1 MYSFSGHPA
10 PPPPPSFMKRAS
22 DDVPL
27 LSFETPSEARFIK
40 EGGRGLE
47 RLIPQGLSIPS
58 SFCGDYP
65 RSQSMDSFSFAI
77 SSSSDSQAVK
87 DIDIPIQSCSTQISS
102 SSLHTQGYPSAMSN
116 RVLSALDSVSDE
128 EEQSS
133 SEYVEGVS
141 YRACKKPVKYK
152 DIAARRPSFRQL
164 PEMSAPA
171 DLEHQAKPHLQIYGR
186 KAKVGK
192 RPEFKSKVFR
202 EMSYLPPELCGLSTN
217 GSLPDTAPAAVPS
230 QMVVESDETAP
241 LFVAQTARDRGP
253 SFGSAKFTSSG
264 FHSQLGSSSSTYDGA
279 PGSTVVPVTSAP
291 SDLEH
296 QPKPDLCLKS
306 LRRIRGPCR
315 ITTSYLASSLPPTC
329 SDNDVPVG
337 PAWAPEKAA
346 RLHLRG
352 MAPSYRS
359 RKVTSASQPHH
370 ELEAQSNVRQMF
382 VVGHQDLPTNP
393 VLRHQSAA

>member
-22 DDVPL
+22 
-27 LSFETPSEARFIK
+27 
-40 EGGRGLE
+40 EGVS

-87 DIDIPIQSCSTQISS
+87 DIDIPIQSCSTQISR

-152 DIAARRPSFRQL
+152 DIAARRPSFRQQL

-171 DLEHQAKPHLQIYGR
+171 DLEHQAKPHLQIYGQ
-186 KAKVGK
+186 AGK
-192 RPEFKSKVFR
+192 RPEFKSKVFP
-202 EMSYLPPELCGLSTN
+202 EKSYLSPELCGLSTN

-352 MAPSYRS
+352 RAPSYRS